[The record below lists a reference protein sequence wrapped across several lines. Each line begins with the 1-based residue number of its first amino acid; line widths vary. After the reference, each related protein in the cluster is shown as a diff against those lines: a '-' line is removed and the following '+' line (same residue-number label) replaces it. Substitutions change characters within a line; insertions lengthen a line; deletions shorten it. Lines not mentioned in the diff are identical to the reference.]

1 MNEVIIR
8 SIFVIIS
15 GLIIGIIMAN
25 LLYKDNKKEYYNFLR
40 LNMIIYLGGLFIG
53 LLIFK
58 MFYT

>member
-1 MNEVIIR
+1 
-8 SIFVIIS
+8 
-15 GLIIGIIMAN
+15 MAN